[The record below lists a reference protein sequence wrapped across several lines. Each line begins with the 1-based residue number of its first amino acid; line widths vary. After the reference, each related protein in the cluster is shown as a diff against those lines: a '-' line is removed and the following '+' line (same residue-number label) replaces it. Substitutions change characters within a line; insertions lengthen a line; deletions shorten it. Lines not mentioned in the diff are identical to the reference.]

1 MKYYEEL
8 AQFEREGFDVI
19 VDKTWE
25 DIDPWD
31 QLSECFDSK
40 KQLYAD
46 IDSGKYDWFML
57 RVRVQAEGV
66 ELGTS
71 YLGGCLYEDAREVLT
86 DGTAE
91 ELIYEAIK
99 EAKSNVYRVYKKFAE
114 LNEMVDRAGVV
125 AV

>member
-1 MKYYEEL
+1 MQRYYEEIGR
-8 AQFEREGFDVI
+8 FEREGFEII

-25 DIDPWD
+25 DIDPWS

-57 RVRVQAEGV
+57 RTRAMLNGHEMGC
-66 ELGTS
+66 T

-86 DGTAE
+86 DGTVEDQLITVLAE
-91 ELIYEAIK
+91 ARTEARK
-99 EAKSNVYRVYKKFAE
+99 LVGSLQSVLDAE
-114 LNEMVDRAGVV
+114 TA
-125 AV
+125 